1 MDHTLNGSELCLNCT
16 FTLRSIVKGCT
27 ASILQIN
34 TLYHLILEIPRVH
47 NSATGCLTLS
57 ENGTY
62 QVSVY
67 DWENTGIIS
76 IKPAVV
82 ENIVINEVPSKSS
95 ML

>member
-1 MDHTLNGSELCLNCT
+1 MDHTLNGSELCLTCT
-16 FTLRSIVKGCT
+16 FTVHSIVKGCT
-27 ASILQIN
+27 ASILLFS
-34 TLYHLILEIPRVH
+34 TLYQVLLEIPRVH

-82 ENIVINEVPSKSS
+82 ENIVINEVPSISS